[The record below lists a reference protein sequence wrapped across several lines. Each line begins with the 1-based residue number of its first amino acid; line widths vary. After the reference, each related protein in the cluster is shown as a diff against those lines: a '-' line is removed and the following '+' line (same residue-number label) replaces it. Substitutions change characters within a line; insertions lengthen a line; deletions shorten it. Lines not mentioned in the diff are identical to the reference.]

1 MFSLRCCHEAEAAA
15 TVQCQES
22 IIQSI
27 LPTSRQVAIGTLDEA
42 KQAQAQS
49 NVCRVCSQVYA
60 HSSSLLRHQQ
70 QAHSTCI
77 IIEGN
82 IKCNES
88 SCTFTCKRLGQLK
101 DHLIK
106 FHKKK
111 FNEIKEYF
119 KNKEGIM

>member
-1 MFSLRCCHEAEAAA
+1 MSSRAEAAA

-42 KQAQAQS
+42 KQTQAQS

-60 HSSSLLRHQQ
+60 HHSSLLKHQQ
-70 QAHSTCI
+70 QAHS

-88 SCTFTCKRLGQLK
+88 SYTFTCKRLGQLK
-101 DHLIK
+101 DHLIQ

-111 FNEIKEYF
+111 FNETKEYF
-119 KNKEGIM
+119 KNKKGIM